1 VWGIGINRMETE
13 KDAYYARVQAA
24 YDRIAPLYDVSVGKS
39 AVSRRAKQLAIRTV
53 KALTPSGGLLLDI
66 GCYTG
71 IEALLLAQQG
81 FHVVGVDLSPAMIQ
95 IAESKA
101 KKRRLQKHVDFEVL
115 RASEIGALLQRGY
128 GPFDTAYSVYGTLNL
143 EPRIEDFK
151 AGVLTLLRQGGNFVC
166 GLLNPTVLYELVA
179 APLLLKFHGYRKLAK
194 SRLQTRI
201 GLGSETVETF
211 LYTPKDFSNL
221 MEPEFRLT
229 DVRGVHVLYPPP
241 RGTRASSLWWI
252 PRALDPL
259 ELLLEDKFP
268 FSHLGF
274 FTLLTFA
281 RRG

>member
-1 VWGIGINRMETE
+1 MELDV
-13 KDAYYARVQAA
+13 DAYYMRVQSA
-24 YDRIAPLYDVSVGKS
+24 YDRIAPLYDASVGNS
-39 AVSRRAKQLAIRTV
+39 AVSRRAKLLAVRIV
-53 KALTPSGGLLLDI
+53 KGLTPSGGRLLDI

-71 IEALLLAQQG
+71 IEALLLAEQG
-81 FHVVGVDLSPAMIQ
+81 FCVVGVDLSPEMIR
-95 IAESKA
+95 IAKA
-101 KKRRLQKHVDFEVL
+101 KARKRRLQDQVNFEVL
-115 RASEIGALLQRGY
+115 RASDVGALLQRGY

-143 EPRIEDFK
+143 EPRMKDFK
-151 AGVLTLLRQGGNFVC
+151 AGVLALLKGRGKFVC

-179 APLLLKFHGYRKLAK
+179 SPVLLKFHGYRKLAK